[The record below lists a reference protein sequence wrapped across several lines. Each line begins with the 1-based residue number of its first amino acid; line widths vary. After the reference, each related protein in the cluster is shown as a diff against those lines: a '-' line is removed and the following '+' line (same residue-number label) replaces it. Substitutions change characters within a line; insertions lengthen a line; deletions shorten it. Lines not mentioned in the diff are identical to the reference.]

1 MREPMSRTLPLIFSR
16 RISRSLGVALLASA
30 ACWAQDPAVRPSTL
44 PAVAPTPASAA
55 RSGNVVTSFVRDWA
69 QDQKRFALRP
79 FHMKKEQAFGIL
91 LPLAVTTFALT
102 YADADAG
109 RYPKTRPNLRKANNY
124 ISAVGAG
131 YTLGGLTLGTLLYGH
146 ANKDSETMKMGRNG
160 MLALAGAW
168 TDNYALKFALGRE
181 RPSDTDGE
189 GGFWRG
195 KGSFPSGHALTTFA
209 VASAMAH
216 TKGCPKW
223 VKITSY
229 SVAAAVSLARW
240 GAHRHYP
247 SDILAGAT
255 LGYFIGKSVAA
266 NH

>member
-1 MREPMSRTLPLIFSR
+1 MKSRTLPLTFSR

-30 ACWAQDPAVRPSTL
+30 FCWAQEPRPASVA
-44 PAVAPTPASAA
+44 AVTPTPVSAMG
-55 RSGNVVTSFVRDWA
+55 SGNVVTSFVRDWA
-69 QDQKRFALRP
+69 QDQKRFALSP
-79 FHMKKEQAFGIL
+79 LHMKKEQAFGIV
-91 LPLAVTTFALT
+91 LPLAAATFALT

-109 RYPKTRPNLRKANNY
+109 RYPKTRPNLRKASNY

-131 YTLGGLTLGTLLYGH
+131 YALGGLTLGTLLYGH
-146 ANKDSETMKMGRNG
+146 ANNDSETMKMGRNG
-160 MLALAGAW
+160 MLALASAW

-181 RPSDTDGE
+181 RPSDRDGE
-189 GGFWRG
+189 GGFWKARD
-195 KGSFPSGHALTTFA
+195 SFPSGHALTTFA

-216 TKGCPKW
+216 TMGCPKW

-229 SVAAAVSLARW
+229 SVAAAVSFARW

-247 SDILAGAT
+247 SDILAGAA
-255 LGYFIGKSVAA
+255 LGYFMGKSVAA

>member
-1 MREPMSRTLPLIFSR
+1 MKILDLTLSR
-16 RISRSLGVALLASA
+16 RISRLLGVALLASA
-30 ACWAQDPAVRPSTL
+30 LCCAQEPPALPATL
-44 PAVAPTPASAA
+44 PAVAPTPTSATG
-55 RSGNVVTSFVRDWA
+55 SGNVVTSFVRDWA
-69 QDQKRFALRP
+69 QDQKRFVLSP
-79 FHMKKEQAFGIL
+79 FHMNKKQAFGIV
-91 LPLAVTTFALT
+91 LPLALTTFALT

-109 RYPKTRPNLRKANNY
+109 RYPATRPNLRKASNY

-131 YTLGGLTLGTLLYGH
+131 YALGGLTVGTLLYGDVK
-146 ANKDSETMKMGRNG
+146 NDPEIIRMGRNG

-181 RPSDTDGE
+181 RPPDNDHE
-189 GGFWRG
+189 GRFWKG
-195 KGSFPSGHALTTFA
+195 KDSFPSGHAMTTFA

-229 SVAAAVSLARW
+229 SVAAAVSFARW
-240 GAHRHYP
+240 GAQRHFP

-255 LGYFIGKSVAA
+255 LGYFMGRSVAA

>member
-1 MREPMSRTLPLIFSR
+1 M
-16 RISRSLGVALLASA
+16 
-30 ACWAQDPAVRPSTL
+30 
-44 PAVAPTPASAA
+44 
-55 RSGNVVTSFVRDWA
+55 N
-69 QDQKRFALRP
+69 
-79 FHMKKEQAFGIL
+79 KEQAFGIL

-102 YADADAG
+102 YADPDAG
-109 RYPKTRPNLRKANNY
+109 RYPKTGPNLRKASNY

-146 ANKDSETMKMGRNG
+146 AKNDSETMKMGRNG

-168 TDNYALKFALGRE
+168 TDNYVLKFALGRE
-181 RPSDTDGE
+181 RPSNADGE
-189 GGFWRG
+189 GSFW
-195 KGSFPSGHALTTFA
+195 KAKNSFPSGHALTTFA

-216 TKGCPKW
+216 TQGCPKW

-229 SVAAAVSLARW
+229 GVAAAVSFARW

-255 LGYFIGKSVAA
+255 LGYFMGRSVAA